1 MFEKRK
7 YLQFSLLSDGIPNW
21 VTQIGSDG
29 GGCGGGLGRSHSING
44 EDPLDSK
51 FHRIRGEKSGCV
63 SAMFLLFPKGSTI
76 SELIGEG
83 DGPGVIAQA
92 SHGERRVKE
101 VLKHRKGEKMDRRRV
116 SGSGGA
122 NGRGNVKR
130 PCGVVIECSSSMAI
144 GKSEYEFPSYRFVS
158 FPHFLYIYY
167 YHKLIFA
174 LRIQNFANS
183 ILIYLNKSSTY
194 SFNKNLNLASNINLV
209 LNFQVKFSLN

>member
-1 MFEKRK
+1 
-7 YLQFSLLSDGIPNW
+7 
-21 VTQIGSDG
+21 
-29 GGCGGGLGRSHSING
+29 
-44 EDPLDSK
+44 
-51 FHRIRGEKSGCV
+51 
-63 SAMFLLFPKGSTI
+63 MFLLFPKGSTI

-144 GKSEYEFPSYRFVS
+144 GKSEYELIMVGRIFFISQFISVSEMNFPKINHAISKRSTTKFVVVQRKEQVQITKINKKDQECNP
-158 FPHFLYIYY
+158 F
-167 YHKLIFA
+167 KLN
-174 LRIQNFANS
+174 RMS
-183 ILIYLNKSSTY
+183 IE
-194 SFNKNLNLASNINLV
+194 KNPCLSCD
-209 LNFQVKFSLN
+209 